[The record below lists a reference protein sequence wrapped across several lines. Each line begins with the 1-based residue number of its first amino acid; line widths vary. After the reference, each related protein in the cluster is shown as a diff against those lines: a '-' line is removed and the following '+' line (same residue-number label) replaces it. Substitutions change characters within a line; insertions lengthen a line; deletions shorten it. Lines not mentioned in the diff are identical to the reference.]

1 MCHSDQKEK
10 ETFVPL
16 SPADQKRVDEFVA
29 AVRRREWAK
38 VSEIARRNNPGEQI
52 EYSEELPHGE
62 VRDN

>member
-10 ETFVPL
+10 FVPL

-29 AVRRREWAK
+29 AVRGHEWAK
-38 VSEIARRNNPGEQI
+38 VSEIARRNDPGEQM